1 MNSSIL
7 IIANRYLGPILI
19 ALSLVALYRGHNY
32 PGGGFIG
39 GLIAAS
45 AILLRAL
52 AQGWPKTE
60 RNIRVRP
67 MTLLTVGLGI
77 AMLSGL
83 PSIFLGNPIM
93 TSVWGPTW
101 QIPVL
106 GKLKLGTPLLFDIG
120 VYLAVVGFTL
130 KSAISLGF
138 DTEEDTEEDTA

>member
-1 MNSSIL
+1 MHSLIL
-7 IIANRYLGPILI
+7 TIANRYLGPILFV
-19 ALSLVALYRGHNY
+19 LSLVALYRGHNY

-52 AQGWPKTE
+52 SHGWPAVVKSL
-60 RNIRVRP
+60 RVAP
-67 MTLLTVGLGI
+67 TTFLATGLAL

-83 PSIFLGNPIM
+83 PSIFLGNPFM

-101 QIPVL
+101 EIPIL

-120 VYLAVVGFTL
+120 VYLAVIGFTI
-130 KSAISLGF
+130 KCAISLG
-138 DTEEDTEEDTA
+138 EDAEPEPEN

>member
-1 MNSSIL
+1 MHSSIL

-60 RNIRVRP
+60 ENIRVQP
-67 MTLLTVGLGI
+67 MTLLTVGLAI

-83 PSIFLGNPIM
+83 PSIFLGNPFM

-138 DTEEDTEEDTA
+138 DTEEEESA

>member
-1 MNSSIL
+1 MHSSIL
-7 IIANRYLGPILI
+7 IIANRYIGPILI

-60 RNIRVRP
+60 KNIRVRP
-67 MTLLTVGLGI
+67 MTLLTVGLGL

-83 PSIFLGNPIM
+83 PSIFLGNPFM

-106 GKLKLGTPLLFDIG
+106 GKLKLGTPLIFDIG

-138 DTEEDTEEDTA
+138 DTEEESD